1 MMNGHRGKPPLALQA
16 FAEMAAQFS
25 ALVHD
30 LGEVMGAADINPV
43 IVTAETAVAVDAL
56 ILPRE

>member
-1 MMNGHRGKPPLALQA
+1 
-16 FAEMAAQFS
+16 MAAQF

-56 ILPRE
+56 ILPRGKPSGGEGGSNPR